1 MVSQTGSTLAGA
13 TNPDMTEPESAQSDR
28 RLLPLVLLA
37 LAVLTYALYFSYL
50 TITRYAAFEARALD
64 MGNMVQA
71 IWNTA
76 HGNWY
81 HLTNQPGIVNR
92 LSLHVEPI
100 IIPISWLYRLH
111 STPETLLV
119 LQATIIA
126 LGAIPVFA
134 LGRTKLHNDWL
145 ALIFAL
151 AFLLHPAIQGAN
163 WLEFQLY
170 GSLPYAALGL
180 V

>member
-1 MVSQTGSTLAGA
+1 MVSQTGSTH
-13 TNPDMTEPESAQSDR
+13 PDVSEPKSAHSYR
-28 RLLPLVLLA
+28 HLLPLVLLA
-37 LAVLTYALYFSYL
+37 LAVLAYALYFSYL

-100 IIPISWLYRLH
+100 IIPIA
-111 STPETLLV
+111 V
-119 LQATIIA
+119 A
-126 LGAIPVFA
+126 LSAAQHARNAAGPAGDDHRA
-134 LGRTKLHNDWL
+134 GRDC
-145 ALIFAL
+145 
-151 AFLLHPAIQGAN
+151 Q
-163 WLEFQLY
+163 
-170 GSLPYAALGL
+170 SLPWGERSCATTGWP
-180 V
+180 